1 MVLGSRAGGAAG
13 RTITAGPCVCEG
25 KAGRT
30 HRHECAWT
38 HARATKPFAGRGQG
52 CRGRP
57 SQPPRACVTIAPGS
71 AWLATIEEVFPP
83 VALACASQCPQ
94 QPPLSLSTVL
104 HAVGLCSPR
113 VSLAQERSAF
123 LLRCPTVFW
132 ARSHLPE
139 GPSGL
144 QLGLA
149 APPGQAGLLPEKWC
163 LANVSHSCS

>member
-1 MVLGSRAGGAAG
+1 M
-13 RTITAGPCVCEG
+13 ITACPCLCEG

-30 HRHECAWT
+30 HRHECART
-38 HARATKPFAGRGQG
+38 HACAIKPVAGYGQG

-71 AWLATIEEVFPP
+71 AWLATIEEFPP
-83 VALACASQCPQ
+83 VALARASQCPQ
-94 QPPLSLSTVL
+94 QPQLSLSPVL
-104 HAVGLCSPR
+104 HAVDLCSPR
-113 VSLAQERSAF
+113 VSLSQERSAF
-123 LLRCPTVFW
+123 LLRCPTLFW

-149 APPGQAGLLPEKWC
+149 APPGQADLLPEKWC
-163 LANVSHSCS
+163 LANVSHTCS